1 MKSNITLIGMPAA
14 GKSSIGVVLAKRLNM
29 NFLDVDLLI
38 QQKHNK
44 LLKEIINEHGVD
56 GFRKIENDVNAE
68 LELENHV
75 IAPGGSVIYGE
86 KAMEHLKKISTVI
99 YLELSYYALRSR
111 LGSLE
116 ERGVSLKEGQTL
128 RDLYYERTPLYK
140 KYADITINEMN
151 KNMSRII
158 DEIIKLGLDDNE
170 IELLFKKLKISCKI
184 YNKEKT
190 VRR

>member
-86 KAMEHLKKISTVI
+86 EA
-99 YLELSYYALRSR
+99 
-111 LGSLE
+111 
-116 ERGVSLKEGQTL
+116 
-128 RDLYYERTPLYK
+128 
-140 KYADITINEMN
+140 IT
-151 KNMSRII
+151 
-158 DEIIKLGLDDNE
+158 
-170 IELLFKKLKISCKI
+170 
-184 YNKEKT
+184 
-190 VRR
+190 

>member
-29 NFLDVDLLI
+29 DFLDVDLLI
-38 QQKHNK
+38 QQKYKK
-44 LLKEIINEHGVD
+44 LLKEIINEHGVE
-56 GFRKIENDVNAE
+56 GFRKIENDVNAG
-68 LELENHV
+68 LDLENCV

-86 KAMEHLKKISTVI
+86 AAMEHLKKISTVI

-111 LGSLE
+111 LGNLE

-140 KYADITINEMN
+140 KYDDITINEMN

-158 DEIIKLGLDDNE
+158 DEIIK
-170 IELLFKKLKISCKI
+170 KI
-184 YNKEKT
+184 
-190 VRR
+190 R

>member
-1 MKSNITLIGMPAA
+1 MPAA

-29 NFLDVDLLI
+29 SFVDVDLVI
-38 QQKHNK
+38 QQKYNK
-44 LLKEIINEHGVD
+44 LLKEIINEHGVE
-56 GFRKIENDVNAE
+56 GFRKIENDVNAGLD
-68 LELENHV
+68 LEDHV

-86 KAMEHLKKISTVI
+86 EAMEHLKSISTVYGEKAMQHLKEISVII

-111 LGSLE
+111 LGNLE
-116 ERGVSLKEGQTL
+116 ERGVSLQEGQTL

-158 DEIIKLGLDDNE
+158 DEIIK
-170 IELLFKKLKISCKI
+170 K
-184 YNKEKT
+184 
-190 VRR
+190 VR

>member
-56 GFRKIENDVNAE
+56 GFRKIEN
-68 LELENHV
+68 HV

-86 KAMEHLKKISTVI
+86 EAMEHLKKISTVI

-158 DEIIKLGLDDNE
+158 DEIIK
-170 IELLFKKLKISCKI
+170 K
-184 YNKEKT
+184 
-190 VRR
+190 VR